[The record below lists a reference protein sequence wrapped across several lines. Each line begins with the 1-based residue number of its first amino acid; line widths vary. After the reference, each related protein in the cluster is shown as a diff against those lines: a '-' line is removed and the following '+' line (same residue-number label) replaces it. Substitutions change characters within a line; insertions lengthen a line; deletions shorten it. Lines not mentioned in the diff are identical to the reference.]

1 MDQSTS
7 ADPKGIPMSL
17 FSAVEMAPRDP
28 ILGLTEAYLADPN
41 PAKVNLGVGVYQ
53 DANGKLPVLECVRTV
68 EQQMGADPKP
78 RGYLPIDGL
87 KTYTTEV
94 AKLVH
99 GADATEIA
107 EGRLVT
113 IQTLSGTGALRVAGD
128 FLHQLN
134 PGAKLLLSDPSWEN
148 HNAVFTKSGFEV
160 GTYTYKAADR
170 DGLDFEGMIADLKA
184 AAPGTVVV
192 LHACCH
198 NPTGYDLT
206 DEQWDQVVQVV
217 TDGELV
223 PLVDMAYQG
232 FADGPEQDVKAIKKF
247 VAAGK
252 PFLNTVSFAKNMSLY
267 GERVGALQVTCT
279 DAEEAARVLSQL
291 KILIRTMVSSSPTHG
306 AQVVATIL
314 ADDALRSQWIGELA
328 GMRDRIKEMRRKLVD
343 GLAAAGVTAENGK
356 KDMSFIA
363 EQVGMFSYSGL
374 SKEQMVELR
383 EKHGVYGTDKGRI
396 CVAALNDS
404 NIDYVCQAIA
414 AVM

>member
-1 MDQSTS
+1 
-7 ADPKGIPMSL
+7 MSL

-232 FADGPEQDVKAIKKF
+232 FADGP
-247 VAAGK
+247 
-252 PFLNTVSFAKNMSLY
+252 
-267 GERVGALQVTCT
+267 
-279 DAEEAARVLSQL
+279 
-291 KILIRTMVSSSPTHG
+291 
-306 AQVVATIL
+306 
-314 ADDALRSQWIGELA
+314 
-328 GMRDRIKEMRRKLVD
+328 
-343 GLAAAGVTAENGK
+343 
-356 KDMSFIA
+356 
-363 EQVGMFSYSGL
+363 
-374 SKEQMVELR
+374 
-383 EKHGVYGTDKGRI
+383 
-396 CVAALNDS
+396 
-404 NIDYVCQAIA
+404 
-414 AVM
+414 